1 MDREALHELIEKGQ
15 LEEALGLLLGQY
27 QGGKLEKEVRLLQ
40 ARYREARTQRDQ
52 GVVSWEQFNLE
63 QNRLIKA
70 MLYLGEEDTTPAPAG
85 RKIRSYWLLGLAAL
99 LVLAGVFYWQ
109 WSASNKDSGQA
120 VPPPAETPAGTPT
133 LAAPSSAEILATVKS
148 TLSEQPLEFAITDVS
163 FLLDRQYQSFL
174 ARLTRRFVWRVSIP
188 CRLEAGDIRIT
199 FDSTAQ
205 KLIAT
210 TGPVLLGTNFFVYDK
225 TNTTKSNSAWIEES
239 SMDGEFWRNI
249 NGTTMEQAN
258 ARLRTDE
265 GTRFALKIQAVDVVE
280 MLIRKALQKLK
291 LDSLGVEVVVQKAR
305 LYDGAE
311 IAL

>member
-15 LEEALGLLLGQY
+15 LEEALGLMLSHY
-27 QGGKLEKEVRLLQ
+27 QGSKLEKEVRLLQ

-70 MLYLGEEDTTPAPAG
+70 MLYLGEEDATTAPSG
-85 RKIRSYWLLGLAAL
+85 RKFRPFWLLGPVAI
-99 LVLAGVFYWQ
+99 LVLAGIFYFQ
-109 WSASNKDSGQA
+109 WSSGSGEA
-120 VPPPAETPAGTPT
+120 ANAALPPTEAPAETPSVGPPT
-133 LAAPSSAEILATVKS
+133 TTEILAEVKT
-148 TLSEQPLEFAITDVS
+148 TLAEQPLEFTITDVS
-163 FLLDRQYQSFL
+163 FLVDRQYQSFL

-280 MLIRKALQKLK
+280 TTIRKALQKLK
-291 LDSLGVEVVVQKAR
+291 LDTLAVEVIAPTVR
-305 LYDGAE
+305 LYDGGEAGM
-311 IAL
+311 

>member
-1 MDREALHELIEKGQ
+1 
-15 LEEALGLLLGQY
+15 
-27 QGGKLEKEVRLLQ
+27 
-40 ARYREARTQRDQ
+40 
-52 GVVSWEQFNLE
+52 N
-63 QNRLIKA
+63 
-70 MLYLGEEDTTPAPAG
+70 
-85 RKIRSYWLLGLAAL
+85 
-99 LVLAGVFYWQ
+99 
-109 WSASNKDSGQA
+109 
-120 VPPPAETPAGTPT
+120 
-133 LAAPSSAEILATVKS
+133 
-148 TLSEQPLEFAITDVS
+148 
-163 FLLDRQYQSFL
+163 
-174 ARLTRRFVWRVSIP
+174 FV
-188 CRLEAGDIRIT
+188 C
-199 FDSTAQ
+199 
-205 KLIAT
+205 
-210 TGPVLLGTNFFVYDK
+210 NDK